1 LSRSTETEK
10 GVRAATR
17 AVVLIR
23 SDPEESHRP
32 GEAIRIALG
41 LAAGEHRVEVILA
54 GKSPLLLTPELED
67 LVDGEM
73 TEKFLT
79 TLREYVETFYVAEG
93 HPNVLSESKYPTAIL
108 SREDVAKKMAAA
120 DRFLIF

>member
-1 LSRSTETEK
+1 LSRSTETGE
-10 GVRAATR
+10 GVAAGTR
-17 AVVLIR
+17 VVVLIR

-41 LAAGEHRVEVILA
+41 LAAGEHRVEVILT
-54 GKSPLLLTPELED
+54 GKSPLLLTPELEE

-73 TEKFLT
+73 TDKFLT
-79 TLREYVETFYVAEG
+79 TLREYVETFYVEEG
-93 HPNVLSESKYPTAIL
+93 NPTDLSESDYPTSSL
-108 SREDVAKKMAAA
+108 NREDMAKKMAAA

>member
-1 LSRSTETEK
+1 MSRSTDDEE
-10 GVRAATR
+10 GVGASTR

-41 LAAGEHRVEVILA
+41 LAAGEHRVEVILT

-79 TLREYVETFYVAEG
+79 TLREYVDTFYVEAG
-93 HPNVLSESKYPTAIL
+93 NSTDLSESDYPTAIL
-108 SREDVAKKMAAA
+108 SGEEVAKKMAAA
-120 DRFLIF
+120 RRFLIF